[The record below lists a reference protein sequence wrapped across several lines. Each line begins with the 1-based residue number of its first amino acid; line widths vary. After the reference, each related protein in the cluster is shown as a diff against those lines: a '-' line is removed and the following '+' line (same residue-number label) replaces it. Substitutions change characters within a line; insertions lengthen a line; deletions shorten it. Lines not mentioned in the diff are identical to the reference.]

1 MGSHLNNRYGL
12 WSWAACPGG
21 PGTVNER
28 ERAMNYEVHGE
39 LQPIGGGDPIPLIR
53 ATLSIGRRE
62 SCDICLRFP
71 NISGI
76 HAQMEFRNGYW
87 YIRDMN
93 STNGVK
99 VQGVRV
105 QEKLLHP
112 RDEVTIGKRK
122 YIIEYELPAD
132 RRALDEVVEE
142 DIMSQSLLEK
152 AGLERHEAKRPVS
165 KNKASFD
172 AGDFLLADE

>member
-1 MGSHLNNRYGL
+1 
-12 WSWAACPGG
+12 
-21 PGTVNER
+21 
-28 ERAMNYEVHGE
+28 MNYEVHGE

-53 ATLSIGRRE
+53 EVLTLGRRE
-62 SCDICLRFP
+62 SCDIRLNYP
-71 NISGI
+71 NISGV
-76 HAQMEFRNGYW
+76 HAQMSYRNGYW

-93 STNGVK
+93 STNGIK
-99 VQGVRV
+99 VQGIRV

-142 DIMSQSLLEK
+142 DIMGQSLLEK
-152 AGLERHEAKRPVS
+152 AGLERPKPPRGS
-165 KNKASFD
+165 RKSSGSFD
-172 AGDFLLADE
+172 AGDFLLSDE

>member
-1 MGSHLNNRYGL
+1 
-12 WSWAACPGG
+12 
-21 PGTVNER
+21 
-28 ERAMNYEVHGE
+28 MNYEVHGE
-39 LQPIGGGDPIPLIR
+39 LQPIGGGDTIPLIR
-53 ATLSIGRRE
+53 EELTLGRRE
-62 SCDICLRFP
+62 SCDIRLNFP
-71 NISGI
+71 NISGL
-76 HAQMEFRNGYW
+76 HAQLQFRNGYW

-99 VQGVRV
+99 VQGIRV

-112 RDEVTIGKRK
+112 RDEITIGKRK
-122 YIIEYELPAD
+122 YLIDYELPAD

-152 AGLERHEAKRPVS
+152 AGLERPKHDRSGRKS
-165 KNKASFD
+165 SDSFD

>member
-1 MGSHLNNRYGL
+1 
-12 WSWAACPGG
+12 
-21 PGTVNER
+21 
-28 ERAMNYEVHGE
+28 MNYEIHGE
-39 LQPIGGGDPIPLIR
+39 LQPVGGGDAIPLLR
-53 ATLSIGRRE
+53 DVLTLGRRE

-71 NISGI
+71 NISGL
-76 HAQMEFRNGYW
+76 HAQLSFRNGYW

-99 VQGVRV
+99 VQGMRV

-112 RDEVTIGKRK
+112 RDEITIGKRK

-152 AGLERHEAKRPVS
+152 AGLERPKPQRS
-165 KNKASFD
+165 SRKSSSSSFD

>member
-1 MGSHLNNRYGL
+1 
-12 WSWAACPGG
+12 
-21 PGTVNER
+21 
-28 ERAMNYEVHGE
+28 MNHEVHGE
-39 LQPIGGGDPIPLIR
+39 LQPIGGGDAIPLIR
-53 ATLSIGRRE
+53 DLLTLGRRE

-71 NISGI
+71 NISGV
-76 HAQMEFRNGYW
+76 HAQLSFRNGYW
-87 YIRDMN
+87 YVRDMN

-112 RDEVTIGKRK
+112 RDELTIGKRK

-152 AGLERHEAKRPVS
+152 AGLERPKTERTKRKPPS
-165 KNKASFD
+165 SASFD
-172 AGDFLLADE
+172 AGDFLLADQ

>member
-1 MGSHLNNRYGL
+1 
-12 WSWAACPGG
+12 
-21 PGTVNER
+21 
-28 ERAMNYEVHGE
+28 MNYQVHGE
-39 LQPIGGGDPIPLIR
+39 LQPIGGGDAIPLIR
-53 ATLSIGRRE
+53 EVLTLGRRE

-71 NISGI
+71 NISGV
-76 HAQMEFRNGYW
+76 HAQMQFRNGYW

-122 YIIEYELPAD
+122 YIIDYELPAD

-152 AGLERHEAKRPVS
+152 AGLERRKPDRSAPKS
-165 KNKASFD
+165 STFD

>member
-1 MGSHLNNRYGL
+1 
-12 WSWAACPGG
+12 
-21 PGTVNER
+21 
-28 ERAMNYEVHGE
+28 MNYEVHGE
-39 LQPIGGGDPIPLIR
+39 LQPIGGGDTIPLIR
-53 ATLSIGRRE
+53 EELTLGRRE
-62 SCDICLRFP
+62 SCDIRLNFP
-71 NISGI
+71 NISGL
-76 HAQMEFRNGYW
+76 HAQLQFRNGYW

-112 RDEVTIGKRK
+112 RDEITIGKKK
-122 YIIEYELPAD
+122 YTIEYELPAD

-152 AGLERHEAKRPVS
+152 AGLERRKPDRPAAS